1 MTYDSSAYEG
11 SSAWQRVTGS
21 SGHHWHALICF
32 LVHASFYLNSSISS
46 SSAGKKTFVSLL
58 MCEELEFDMN
68 TL

>member
-11 SSAWQRVTGS
+11 SSAWQRVTRS

-32 LVHASFYLNSSISS
+32 VVHASFYLNSSISS
-46 SSAGKKTFVSLL
+46 SAGKKTFVSLL
-58 MCEELEFDMN
+58 MREELMFDMN